1 MTIWHLHVNEQNN
14 HVIKRKFMNELLLP
28 HPTQHI
34 LSGSLGECLPLGF
47 SMGFPKCNRVS
58 LQCLIIAATCEAR
71 LATYPSSV
79 RSDLTKGVVASKAIL
94 SELQEEAQY
103 N

>member
-1 MTIWHLHVNEQNN
+1 
-14 HVIKRKFMNELLLP
+14 MNELLLP
-28 HPTQHI
+28 PPTQYV
-34 LSGSLGECLPLGF
+34 LSCSLGECLPLRF
-47 SMGFPKCNRVS
+47 SMGFPKCNTVS
-58 LQCLIIAATCEAR
+58 LQHLIIAATCEAR

-94 SELQEEAQY
+94 SKLQEGAHY